1 MLGSS
6 PVTAFL
12 PSTDPVRSRAFYEGL
27 LGLTVTASDGFALVL
42 EGAGTTIRVTRVETF
57 TPQPFTALGWVVQD
71 IARVMSQLA
80 EQSVEFVV
88 FEGMGQD
95 ADGVWTAPGGHRIAW
110 FKDPD
115 ANLLSLT
122 QYA

>member
-12 PSTDPVRSRAFYEGL
+12 PSTDPVRSRAFYEGV
-27 LGLTVTASDGFALVL
+27 LGLTVSTSDGFALVL
-42 EGAGTTIRVTRVETF
+42 EGGGTTIRVTHVETF
-57 TPQPFTALGWVVQD
+57 EPQPFTALGWVVPD
-71 IARVMSQLA
+71 IVQVMEQLA
-80 EQSVEFVV
+80 QHAVEFVV
-88 FEGMGQD
+88 FEGMGQG
-95 ADGVWTAPGGHRIAW
+95 ADGVWTAPGGHRVAW

>member
-1 MLGSS
+1 MLASS
-6 PVTAFL
+6 PVMAFL
-12 PSTDPVRSRAFYEGL
+12 PSTDPVRSRAFYEGV
-27 LGLTVTASDGFALVL
+27 LGLTVSASDGFALVL
-42 EGAGTTIRVTRVETF
+42 DGGGTTIRVTRVEAF
-57 TPQPFTALGWVVQD
+57 EPQPFTVLGWVVPD
-71 IARVMSQLA
+71 IAQAMAQLA
-80 EQSVEFVV
+80 QHSVEFMV

-95 ADGVWTAPGGHRIAW
+95 ADGLWTAPGGHRIAW

>member
-12 PSTDPVRSRAFYEGL
+12 PSTDPVRSRAFYEGV
-27 LGLTVTASDGFALVL
+27 LGLTVSSSDGFALVL
-42 EGAGTTIRVTRVETF
+42 EGGGTTIRVTRVETF
-57 TPQPFTALGWVVQD
+57 EPQPFTALGWVVED
-71 IARVMSQLA
+71 IVETMAQLA
-80 EQSVEFVV
+80 QRSIEFVV

-95 ADGVWTAPGGHRIAW
+95 GAGVWTAPGGHRIAW

>member
-1 MLGSS
+1 MLGSA

-12 PSTDPVRSRAFYEGL
+12 PSTDPVRSRAFYEGV
-27 LGLTVTASDGFALVL
+27 LGLTVSASDAFALVL
-42 EGAGTTIRVTRVETF
+42 EGGGTTIRVTHVETF
-57 TPQPFTALGWVVQD
+57 EPQPFTALGWVVPN
-71 IARVMSQLA
+71 IAPVMAQLR
-80 EQSVEFVV
+80 QHGVEFVV

-95 ADGVWTAPGGHRIAW
+95 ADGTWTAPGGHRIAW

>member
-12 PSTDPVRSRAFYEGL
+12 PSADPVRSRAFYEGV

-42 EGAGTTIRVTRVETF
+42 EGGGTTIRVTHVEAF
-57 TPQPFTALGWVVQD
+57 EPQPFTALGWVVPD
-71 IARVMSQLA
+71 IARVMTQLA
-80 EQSVEFVV
+80 QQSVEFVV

-95 ADGVWTAPGGHRIAW
+95 AGGVWTAPGGHRIAW

>member
-12 PSTDPVRSRAFYEGL
+12 PSTDPVRSRAFYEGV
-27 LGLTVTASDGFALVL
+27 LGLTVSASDGFALVL
-42 EGAGTTIRVTRVETF
+42 EGGGTAIRVTHVETF
-57 TPQPFTALGWVVQD
+57 EPQPFTALGWVVPD
-71 IARVMSQLA
+71 IVQVMAQLA
-80 EQSVEFVV
+80 QHAVEFVV

-95 ADGVWTAPGGHRIAW
+95 AGGVWTAPSGHRIAW